1 MIEVIRLGSPNRNR
15 YGRYFLA
22 SEADDEQQADLSEVK
37 FNTKLIEI
45 KPSKRGKDFTADIE
59 EELPE
64 EEPIDTTSEIDDIDS
79 SMDYTSDDPTPQEDT
94 TNTDPSVEDPENT
107 MDGPPDDPTG
117 DLMNDQ
123 TDFNQYGDQTTQDD
137 GGEVEVNTDADE
149 MGGEDEPMTDDQD
162 FTGDAENPEEG
173 DPNAAPEAAPQAK
186 GPGLE
191 FDSTRKYLL
200 FKSFGTLSNAIENYI
215 SKLSDCMTDDLER
228 NKVVMKAIDK
238 LKEINDLCKDYM
250 LMKFE
255 ISSYIQSLLFYQNLV
270 VMVQTVFG
278 FFGKNT
284 KKKKNEKPTTKH

>member
-1 MIEVIRLGSPNRNR
+1 MIEVIRLGSPTKNR
-15 YGRYFLA
+15 YGRFFLA
-22 SEADDEQQADLSEVK
+22 SEADDEEQADLSNVK

-45 KPSKRGKDFTADIE
+45 KPSKRGKDFTADAE
-59 EELPE
+59 EPIPE
-64 EEPIDTTSEIDDIDS
+64 EEPIDTSSEIDDSDS

-94 TNTDPSVEDPENT
+94 SGTDPSVEDPTNVNN
-107 MDGPPDDPTG
+107 GPPDDPTG

-137 GGEVEVNTDADE
+137 SGEVEVGTDAD
-149 MGGEDEPMTDDQD
+149 MTGEDEPMMDDQD
-162 FTGDAENPEEG
+162 FTGDAENTEG
-173 DPNAAPEAAPQAK
+173 DPNASPEAAPQPK

-255 ISSYIQSLLFYQNLV
+255 ISSYIQSLLFYQKLV

-278 FFGKNT
+278 FFGKPS
-284 KKKKNEKPTTKH
+284 KKKKNEKSTTKH